1 MLKPVSVQLYSIRE
15 AAAKDF
21 PAALKRIA
29 DIGFYGVE
37 FAGLNGQS
45 PKDLA
50 KVLKDLGL
58 KATSSFEAVPTRE
71 NVSQIVDQASV
82 LGYDVIEAGFGP
94 DDMKT
99 LDEVKVCAEKLAA
112 GVELLKPHGLTLTM
126 HNHWW
131 EFTQIFDGKYA
142 WEIIMESA
150 PGLMG
155 ELDIYW
161 VTRGHADGV
170 KVLGQWGKRVPMI
183 HVKDG
188 DLNEQGDNFLPL
200 SEGKVP
206 LKKIIESADEKTVRY
221 LVIEIDQCEI
231 EMFEALKRSFDWL
244 VKNGLGYGKKK

>member
-1 MLKPVSVQLYSIRE
+1 MLKPISVQLYSIRE

-37 FAGLNGQS
+37 FAGFNGQT

-58 KATSSFEAVPTRE
+58 KASSSFEAVPARD
-71 NVSQIVDQASV
+71 NVSQIIDNAKV

-99 LDEVKVCAEKLAA
+99 LDQVKLCAEKLAA
-112 GVELLKPHGLTLTM
+112 GVELLKPQGLTLTM

-150 PGLMG
+150 KGLMS
-155 ELDIYW
+155 ELDLYW
-161 VTRGHADGV
+161 VTRGHADGA
-170 KVLGQWGKRVPMI
+170 KILKQWGKRVPMI

-188 DLNEQGDNFLPL
+188 DLNEQGDDFLPL
-200 SEGKVP
+200 GEGKVP
-206 LKKIIESADEKTVRY
+206 LAKLIESADEKTVRY
-221 LVIEIDQCEI
+221 LVIEIDQCKI
-231 EMFEALKRSFDWL
+231 DMFEALKRSFNWL
-244 VKNGLGYGKKK
+244 VEHKVGYGKK